1 VGGDALEVVRA
12 RAEVCGGVSVN
23 GGDLV
28 TGLGG
33 DVVAAVGASDA
44 KFRAGLVHN
53 CRSWS
58 KSAMTPLLFAQ
69 KSSPC
74 VAVSRRIQQ
83 QAWLK
88 MDTNERTHTDD
99 AGTGIGTEG
108 LALVAVKSGV
118 GGSGTLE
125 ARTRW
130 CSLCLL
136 QMTFKIRILRVS
148 SSGTYDT
155 ETLMTC

>member
-1 VGGDALEVVRA
+1 
-12 RAEVCGGVSVN
+12 
-23 GGDLV
+23 
-28 TGLGG
+28 
-33 DVVAAVGASDA
+33 
-44 KFRAGLVHN
+44 
-53 CRSWS
+53 
-58 KSAMTPLLFAQ
+58 
-69 KSSPC
+69 
-74 VAVSRRIQQ
+74 
-83 QAWLK
+83 

-99 AGTGIGTEG
+99 AGTGIGTGG

-130 CSLCLL
+130 CSLGLL